1 MAKFLKKSN
10 PNIWQLLGRFWKMS
24 LLCKNCCGYLLGKLM
39 KKWATFYSNIWS
51 HCEVSKFN
59 SFSAHCKLHE
69 RRLTEYFHQM
79 WYLWLC
85 LIRAQFVLNI
95 QFGQS
100 TWMTF
105 NLFNW
110 ILPLYRDLYLRE
122 NVSHESV
129 MTGVVTNL
137 IPELMIFE
145 KLSNLTTLPSVSRE
159 KKVGALG
166 LTNWKCSIKNI
177 H

>member
-1 MAKFLKKSN
+1 MLWLPFRIIN
-10 PNIWQLLGRFWKMS
+10 EN
-24 LLCKNCCGYLLGKLM
+24 
-39 KKWATFYSNIWS
+39 WATFYSNVWS
-51 HCEVSKFN
+51 RCEVSKFN

-79 WYLWLC
+79 WYLWLR
-85 LIRAQFVLNI
+85 LIRAQIVLNK

-166 LTNWKCSIKNI
+166 LTN
-177 H
+177 

>member
-1 MAKFLKKSN
+1 
-10 PNIWQLLGRFWKMS
+10 
-24 LLCKNCCGYLLGKLM
+24 
-39 KKWATFYSNIWS
+39 
-51 HCEVSKFN
+51 
-59 SFSAHCKLHE
+59 
-69 RRLTEYFHQM
+69 M
-79 WYLWLC
+79 WYLWLS
-85 LIRAQFVLNI
+85 LIRAQIVLNK

-166 LTNWKCSIKNI
+166 LTN
-177 H
+177 